1 MTPATSPVRAVVR
14 LRTLSPSG
22 LNPPQTEVIDR
33 LQTLS
38 QEEESPIAD
47 LGVDIWGASM
57 GITQTDSRDPGDT
70 RERVAE
76 FAQWA
81 DEHDCTLRPAFDW
94 RSADSPTEDH
104 TRQQIIT
111 PLITLAVYTG
121 THLQA
126 VYPHMDGDEVYTIHD
141 GIEVLESLPGETE
154 QRGDEE
160 TEEPPVIAQ

>member
-57 GITQTDSRDPGDT
+57 GITQTDSRDLGDT

-76 FAQWA
+76 FAQ
-81 DEHDCTLRPAFDW
+81 
-94 RSADSPTEDH
+94 
-104 TRQQIIT
+104 
-111 PLITLAVYTG
+111 
-121 THLQA
+121 
-126 VYPHMDGDEVYTIHD
+126 
-141 GIEVLESLPGETE
+141 
-154 QRGDEE
+154 
-160 TEEPPVIAQ
+160 